1 MTKHKL
7 VITVPKVIDH
17 LTVKGDSGDV
27 TIDNIISKN
36 TDITVDSSDIFLK
49 DSKLGKLKVNNDS
62 GDISTTHIEFTNGKV
77 NNDSGDIELSKS
89 VPDQPL
95 YVSNDSGD
103 ITLNYQHH
111 LKTQHLLHIM
121 IQENQSL
128 ITKDLSVI
136 ELEKGQ

>member
-1 MTKHKL
+1 M
-7 VITVPKVIDH
+7 
-17 LTVKGDSGDV
+17 
-27 TIDNIISKN
+27 
-36 TDITVDSSDIFLK
+36 K

-111 LKTQHLLHIM
+111 PKNTTFIAHNDSGESKFDNKGFKRHRIGKGT
-121 IQENQSL
+121 
-128 ITKDLSVI
+128 ITSRCLMTLGISTCNKI
-136 ELEKGQ
+136 NFRGQN